1 MKNRANE
8 IKVTMEGKE
17 AERYVAFVVSDTGLN
32 ATVNGSIRDMI
43 LSYLALGNKIKEAA
57 SEIGM
62 SKEEIIS
69 KTLEFEKAKYRETN
83 PIEDLEEENLTD
95 EQKEVLEGLKNILDI
110 LTNLAK

>member
-83 PIEDLEEENLTD
+83 PTKGTEEDLTD
-95 EQKEVLEGLKNILDI
+95 EQKQVLEGLKNVLDL
-110 LTNLAK
+110 LTGLAK

>member
-32 ATVNGSIRDMI
+32 ATVSGSIRDMI

-83 PIEDLEEENLTD
+83 PTKGTEEDLTD
-95 EQKEVLEGLKNILDI
+95 EQKQVLEGLKNVLDL
-110 LTNLAK
+110 LTGLAK